1 MRGQIAHW
9 NPWQELEA
17 LGRQIDRA
25 FGQFPLRAVEARE
38 GQDAPVQGL
47 RADVLES
54 PDAWVLRFDLPG
66 VDRNNIEVEV
76 GKGVL
81 TVKAERQ
88 FSEASEGENYHRVE
102 RFHGRYAR
110 SFALPEDADGESVEA
125 GYEDGVLTVRV
136 GRRAESKPRTVKVA

>member
-1 MRGQIAHW
+1 MRGQISQW

-25 FGQFPLRAVEARE
+25 FGRFPLHVVEARE
-38 GQDAPVQGL
+38 SQEAPVQGL
-47 RADVLES
+47 HADVLES
-54 PDAWVLRFDLPG
+54 PEAWVLHFDLPG
-66 VDRNNIEVEV
+66 IHRDDIGVEV

-81 TVKAERQ
+81 TVQAERR
-88 FSEASEGENYHRVE
+88 FNEAAEGENYHRVE

-125 GYEDGVLTVRV
+125 SYEDGVLTVKI